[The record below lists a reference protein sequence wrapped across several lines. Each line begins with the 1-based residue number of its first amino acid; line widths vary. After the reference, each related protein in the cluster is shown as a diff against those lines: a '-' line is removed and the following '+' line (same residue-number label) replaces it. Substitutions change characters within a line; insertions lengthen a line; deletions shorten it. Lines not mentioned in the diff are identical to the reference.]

1 MTCGRSPPQASHR
14 WRPGGFERFPGLL
27 CLGVP
32 LSLREWFSAWHGREI
47 PHQKTWDRS
56 VCRRWRQAAP
66 RLRLKRRQKTKEN
79 LKSPTRPPAV
89 KPRVSPESRAFQ
101 SPSTASNVVQQETI
115 ADRRITGSIEVYLRI
130 SLRTSVTFDSFQ
142 QTQQIVDSRDRQG
155 ITVVG

>member
-101 SPSTASNVVQQETI
+101 SPSTTASCQIHPVVRKTFRKATPNVSTWNS
-115 ADRRITGSIEVYLRI
+115 RRLRAWTKH
-130 SLRTSVTFDSFQ
+130 SRTN
-142 QTQQIVDSRDRQG
+142 
-155 ITVVG
+155 